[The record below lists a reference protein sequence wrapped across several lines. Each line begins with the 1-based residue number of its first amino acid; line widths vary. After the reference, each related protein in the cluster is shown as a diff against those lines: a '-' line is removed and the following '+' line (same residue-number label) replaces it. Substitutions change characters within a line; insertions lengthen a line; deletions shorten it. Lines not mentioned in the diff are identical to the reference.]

1 VAGTLKQESEHMY
14 QSPKPLRA
22 LFEFF
27 STWRF
32 PSCALA
38 LLGGVE
44 LLQVLAL
51 VLPRADSGVGAF
63 AEQFRIWCYG
73 LDPAT
78 GRMQWSYVA
87 MFLLQPLG
95 VCGVIWLVWGKQV
108 RTALA
113 SEPRRMIPYF
123 GFSLALAFVAIVLLV
138 SVGKP
143 ANAAE
148 LPFPAKALRTHKP
161 APVVTLRDQD
171 GKRVDLAALRGHVVV
186 VTGIYATCY
195 HTCPLIMQQLDR
207 SLSALEP
214 EERKQ
219 VRVLAVTLNPEHD
232 DREAMA
238 AAAKRYRVAAP
249 EYRLLH
255 GAPREVNATLD
266 RLEIA
271 RTTDPMSGD
280 ITHANLFLVVDKRGE
295 VAFRLTLG
303 KTQERWLADA
313 VRVLVHEPSSDDG

>member
-1 VAGTLKQESEHMY
+1 VY
-14 QSPKPLRA
+14 QSPKTIRA

-32 PSCALA
+32 PACVLA

-51 VLPRADSGVGAF
+51 VLPGADSGVGAF

-87 MFLLQPLG
+87 MFLFQPLG

-108 RTALA
+108 RTAF
-113 SEPRRMIPYF
+113 SSDPRRMIPYF
-123 GFSLALAFVAIVLLV
+123 GVSLALAFVAIVLLV

-148 LPFPAKALRTHKP
+148 LPFPARALRMHKP
-161 APVVTLRDQD
+161 APVVALVDQD
-171 GKRVDLAALRGHVVV
+171 GQRVELSALGGQVVV

-195 HTCPLIMQQLDR
+195 HTCPLIMAQLDR
-207 SLSALEP
+207 SIAALGP
-214 EERKQ
+214 DERKQ

-232 DREAMA
+232 DQTVMA
-238 AAAKRYRVAAP
+238 AAAQRYRVAAP

-255 GAPREVNATLD
+255 GDPREVNATLD

-280 ITHANLFLVVDKRGE
+280 ITHANLFLLFDKRGD

-303 KTQERWLADA
+303 KTQERWLTDA
-313 VRVLVHEPSSDDG
+313 LRVLVHESSTDDG

>member
-1 VAGTLKQESEHMY
+1 MY
-14 QSPKPLRA
+14 QSPRALRA
-22 LFEFF
+22 LLEFF

-32 PSCALA
+32 PSCVLA

-51 VLPRADSGVGAF
+51 VLPRADSGAGAF

-73 LDPAT
+73 LDPVT
-78 GRMQWSYVA
+78 GSMEWSYVA
-87 MFLLQPLG
+87 MFLIQPLG

-108 RTALA
+108 RAALA

-123 GFSLALAFVAIVLLV
+123 GFSLALAFLAIALLV

-143 ANAAE
+143 ASAAE

-161 APVVTLRDQD
+161 APLVALLDQD
-171 GKRVDLAALRGHVVV
+171 GQRAELSALRGRVVV

-207 SLSALEP
+207 SLSALAP
-214 EERKQ
+214 EERSQ
-219 VRVLAVTLNPEHD
+219 VRVLAVTLNPERD
-232 DREAMA
+232 DQQAMA
-238 AAAKRYRVAAP
+238 AAAKRYHVAAP
-249 EYRLLH
+249 EYRLLY
-255 GAPREVNATLD
+255 GDSLEVNATLD

-271 RTTDPMSGD
+271 RTSDPMSGD
-280 ITHANLFLVVDKRGE
+280 ISHANLFVLVDKRGD

-303 KTQERWLADA
+303 KTQERWLTDA
-313 VRVLVHEPSSDDG
+313 LRVLVHEPSSDDG